1 MSPRGAQVPLTL
13 LVIVLSVAAW
23 VWLRSQPA
31 SQRKPAILK
40 LALIAGIGVV
50 ILLAVTGRLHFVFA
64 ALAFL
69 YPLLRRML
77 PSLLTGQSGSDGRGG
92 AQAQTGNQS
101 RVASD
106 ILEMTLDH
114 DSGTMSGKILKG
126 PMAGR
131 ALADLGESEFISL
144 LQYCRQHDD
153 DSARL
158 LETYLD
164 RRFGDSWRADDPA
177 GTDDGGADDSS
188 QPGNAG
194 GPLTESE
201 ALDILGL
208 QPGAS
213 REEIIRAH
221 RRMMQKVHPDH
232 GGSNYLA
239 ARINEAK
246 ERLLG

>member
-1 MSPRGAQVPLTL
+1 MPLTL
-13 LVIVLSVAAW
+13 LVIVLAIVAW
-23 VWLRSQPA
+23 VWLRNQPA
-31 SQRKPAILK
+31 SQRKPAVLK

-50 ILLAVTGRLHFVFA
+50 VLLAVTGRLYFVFA

-69 YPLLRRML
+69 YPLLRRVL
-77 PSLLTGQSGSDGRGG
+77 PSLLSGASGTGGNGG
-92 AQAQTGNQS
+92 AKTRTGNQS
-101 RVASD
+101 RVSSD
-106 ILEMTLDH
+106 ILEMSLDH

-131 ALADLGESEFISL
+131 ELADLGESEFLEL
-144 LQYCRQHDD
+144 LRYCRERDE

-164 RRFGDSWRADDPA
+164 RRFGDSWRADDDA
-177 GTDDGGADDSS
+177 GSASGESGER
-188 QPGNAG
+188 GNSGNTG

-208 QPGAS
+208 EPGAS

>member
-1 MSPRGAQVPLTL
+1 MPLTL

-23 VWLRSQPA
+23 VWLRNQPA

-40 LALIAGIGVV
+40 LALIAGVGVLV
-50 ILLAVTGRLHFVFA
+50 LLAVTGRLQILFA

-77 PSLLTGQSGSDGRGG
+77 PSLLTGQLGSGGHGG
-92 AQAQTGNQS
+92 AQARTGNQS
-101 RVASD
+101 HVAGD

-131 ALADLGESEFISL
+131 RLADLEESEFISL
-144 LQYCRQHDD
+144 LQYCRHHDD

-164 RRFGDSWRADDPA
+164 RRFGDSWRADDTASADYGEA
-177 GTDDGGADDSS
+177 GDQNHS
-188 QPGNAG
+188 GNAG

-208 QPGAS
+208 QSGAS

>member
-1 MSPRGAQVPLTL
+1 MHITL
-13 LVIVLSVAAW
+13 IFLVLSLFAAL
-23 VWLRSQPA
+23 WLRSLPRKQRGPA
-31 SQRKPAILK
+31 AIR
-40 LALIAGIGVV
+40 LALFVGIAIVV
-50 ILLAVTGRLHFVFA
+50 VLAVTGRLHFVFA
-64 ALAFL
+64 LLAFL
-69 YPLLRRML
+69 YPLLRRVL
-77 PSLLTGQSGSDGRGG
+77 PSLLSGSLAGAGRGG
-92 AQAQTGNQS
+92 ARAKAGNQS
-101 RVASD
+101 HVSGD

-114 DSGTMSGKILKG
+114 DSGAMSGTVLKG

-131 ALADLGESEFISL
+131 QLADLGESEFLEL
-144 LQYCRQHDD
+144 LRYCRAHDE

-164 RRFGDSWRADDPA
+164 RRFGDSWRDDDE
-177 GTDDGGADDSS
+177 GDGGDEEAGEQAKDGS
-188 QPGNAG
+188 AG

-246 ERLLG
+246 ECLLS

>member
-1 MSPRGAQVPLTL
+1 MPLTL
-13 LVIVLSVAAW
+13 LVIVLSVVAW
-23 VWLRSQPA
+23 LWLRNQPA

-40 LALIAGIGVV
+40 LALIAGIGIVV
-50 ILLAVTGRLHFVFA
+50 LLAVTGRLHFVFA

-69 YPLLRRML
+69 YPLLRRVL
-77 PSLLTGQSGSDGRGG
+77 PSLLSGAANGG
-92 AQAQTGNQS
+92 AEGKSGNQS
-101 RVASD
+101 RVSSD
-106 ILEMTLDH
+106 ILEMSLDH

-131 ALADLGESEFISL
+131 ELADLSESEFLEL
-144 LQYCRQHDD
+144 LRYCRAQDE

-164 RRFGDSWRADDPA
+164 RRFGDSWRADDDA
-177 GTDDGGADDSS
+177 SNDDGESREH
-188 QPGNAG
+188 GNAG
-194 GPLTESE
+194 GPLTERE

-208 QPGAS
+208 EPGAS
-213 REEIIRAH
+213 REEVIRAH

-246 ERLLG
+246 ECLLG

>member
-1 MSPRGAQVPLTL
+1 MPLVTL
-13 LVIVLSVAAW
+13 LVILLSVVAW
-23 VWLRSQPA
+23 VWLRNQPP
-31 SQRKPAILK
+31 SQRKPAIIK
-40 LALIAGIGVV
+40 LALIAGIGMVV
-50 ILLAVTGRLHFVFA
+50 LLAVTGRLHFVFA
-64 ALAFL
+64 LLAFL
-69 YPLLRRML
+69 YPLLRRVL
-77 PSLLTGQSGSDGRGG
+77 PSLLTGGMAGG
-92 AQAQTGNQS
+92 AKAKPGNQS
-101 RVASD
+101 HVSSD
-106 ILEMTLDH
+106 ILEMSLDH

-131 ALADLGESEFISL
+131 ELADLGESEFIEL
-144 LQYCRQHDD
+144 LRYCREHDE

-164 RRFGDSWRADDPA
+164 RRFGDSWRADDP
-177 GTDDGGADDSS
+177 TGADDGESGDRGRA
-188 QPGNAG
+188 GNAS

-208 QPGAS
+208 EPGAS
-213 REEIIRAH
+213 REEIIQAH

-246 ERLLG
+246 EYLLS

>member
-1 MSPRGAQVPLTL
+1 MPLTL
-13 LVIVLSVAAW
+13 LVIVLLIVAW
-23 VWLRSQPA
+23 IWLRNQPP
-31 SQRKPAILK
+31 SQRTPAIFK
-40 LALIAGIGVV
+40 LVLIAGIAMVV
-50 ILLAVTGRLHFVFA
+50 LLAVTGRLHFVFA
-64 ALAFL
+64 LLAFL
-69 YPLLRRML
+69 YPLLRKVL
-77 PSLLTGQSGSDGRGG
+77 PSLLKGG
-92 AQAQTGNQS
+92 MAGAAKAKPGNQS
-101 RVASD
+101 HVSSD

-114 DSGTMSGKILKG
+114 DSETMSGKILQG

-131 ALADLGESEFISL
+131 ELADLSESEFIEL
-144 LQYCRQHDD
+144 LRYCRSQDE

-177 GTDDGGADDSS
+177 GADDGEESGDRGNA
-188 QPGNAG
+188 GNAG

-208 QPGAS
+208 EPGAS
-213 REEIIRAH
+213 REEIIQAH

-246 ERLLG
+246 EYLLG